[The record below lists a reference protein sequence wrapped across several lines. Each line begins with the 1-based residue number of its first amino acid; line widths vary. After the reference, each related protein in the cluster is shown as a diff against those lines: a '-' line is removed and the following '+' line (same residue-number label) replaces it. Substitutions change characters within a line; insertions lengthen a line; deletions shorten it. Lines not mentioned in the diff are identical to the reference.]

1 LNYTYIVKI
10 DKNQIGIF
18 RKKIITTTVILTY
31 ERLNNH
37 ILKYHKDEF
46 SQIKSYLKSI
56 VENPDYVI
64 EDNMHNNTLIYL
76 KHINEINKKAR
87 IVIKLATDS
96 QNKIYNLNS
105 IITIMRQR
113 DRSWVQTINNRGK
126 IIYSKLDKNE

>member
-1 LNYTYIVKI
+1 M
-10 DKNQIGIF
+10 
-18 RKKIITTTVILTY
+18 
-31 ERLNNH
+31 NNH
-37 ILKYHKDEF
+37 ILKYHRDEF
-46 SQIKSYLKSI
+46 SQIKPYLKSI

-76 KHINEINKKAR
+76 KHINEINKKAQ

-96 QNKIYNLNS
+96 QDKIYNLNS

-126 IIYSKLDKNE
+126 IIYSKLEKNE

>member
-1 LNYTYIVKI
+1 MNYIYIGEI
-10 DKNQIGIF
+10 DKNIIGSF
-18 RKKIITTTVILTY
+18 SKTIITTSVILTY
-31 ERLNNH
+31 ERLNSH
-37 ILKYHKDEF
+37 ILKYHNDEF
-46 SQIKSYLKSI
+46 MQIKPYLKSI
-56 VENPDYVI
+56 VENPDYII

-96 QNKIYNLNS
+96 QDKIYNLNS

-113 DRSWVQTINNRGK
+113 DRSWVQTINKRGK

>member
-1 LNYTYIVKI
+1 MNYIYIGEI
-10 DKNQIGIF
+10 DKNIIGSF
-18 RKKIITTTVILTY
+18 SKTIITTSVILTY
-31 ERLNNH
+31 ERLNSH
-37 ILKYHKDEF
+37 ILKYHNDEF
-46 SQIKSYLKSI
+46 MQIKPYLKSI
-56 VENPDYVI
+56 VENPDYII

-96 QNKIYNLNS
+96 QDKIYNLNS

>member
-1 LNYTYIVKI
+1 MKYIDIGNI
-10 DKNQIGIF
+10 DRNKIGIF
-18 RKKIITTTVILTY
+18 NKKIITTEVILTY

-37 ILKYHKDEF
+37 ILKYHNEEF
-46 SQIKSYLKSI
+46 MQIKPYLKSI

-96 QNKIYNLNS
+96 QDKVYNLNS

>member
-1 LNYTYIVKI
+1 MNYIYIGEI
-10 DKNQIGIF
+10 DKNIIGSF
-18 RKKIITTTVILTY
+18 SKTIITTSVILTY
-31 ERLNNH
+31 ERLNSH
-37 ILKYHKDEF
+37 ILKYHNDEF
-46 SQIKSYLKSI
+46 MQIKPYLKSI
-56 VENPDYVI
+56 VENPDYII
-64 EDNMHNNTLIYL
+64 EDNMHNNTLITL

-96 QNKIYNLNS
+96 QDKIYNLNS